1 MSKKTKSAMLALAL
15 AGLSAMP
22 VSYAAD
28 PVKQDKPASEK
39 KAPCAP
45 EKKNTDNPCGPA
57 KKRASNPCGPANP
70 CGPKKRKNAD

>member
-28 PVKQDKPASEK
+28 PVKQNKPASEK
-39 KAPCAP
+39 KAHALCALWQ
-45 EKKNTDNPCGPA
+45 DFV
-57 KKRASNPCGPANP
+57 
-70 CGPKKRKNAD
+70 